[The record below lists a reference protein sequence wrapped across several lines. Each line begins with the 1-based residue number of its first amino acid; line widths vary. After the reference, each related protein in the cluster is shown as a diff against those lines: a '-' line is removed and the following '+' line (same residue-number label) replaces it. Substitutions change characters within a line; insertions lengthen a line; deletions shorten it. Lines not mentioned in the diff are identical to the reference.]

1 LKKKQKVLLNPRASP
16 TLYVQS
22 PAARTWGGKWDKK
35 LENKALRAPDALLIS
50 VLGDTIVNKM
60 YKVLFEPEPSRTLAG
75 GGVSSPS
82 PPNCNA

>member
-1 LKKKQKVLLNPRASP
+1 VLLNPQPPLTR
-16 TLYVQS
+16 YVQS

-50 VLGDTIVNKM
+50 VLGDTIVNEM
-60 YKVLFEPEPSRTLAG
+60 YKVLLEPEPSRTLAC